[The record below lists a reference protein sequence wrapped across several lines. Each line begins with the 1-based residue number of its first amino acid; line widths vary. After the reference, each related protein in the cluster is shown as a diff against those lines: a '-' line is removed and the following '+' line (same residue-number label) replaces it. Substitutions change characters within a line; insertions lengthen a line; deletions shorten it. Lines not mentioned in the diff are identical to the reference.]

1 VKEYAKH
8 IWRKARYSGFPR
20 LVFDALGKL
29 GLTIMPLYLFREG
42 LSLAGSLGPMEQSP
56 ELASE
61 FMSEEEMEELS
72 GLPGR
77 TVSKEDLVERLRR
90 GNRCLGF
97 RRQRDLVA
105 FSWCDLEQCNFRG
118 FQFPL
123 QENEAY
129 LFDAY
134 TLVPYRGQR
143 LAAAVRCAL
152 YRELAAIGKTR
163 LLSLSYALDKP
174 AVKFKERL
182 NAQKLELL
190 LFVELFRKWSLCTKV
205 KSLSES

>member
-1 VKEYAKH
+1 
-8 IWRKARYSGFPR
+8 
-20 LVFDALGKL
+20 
-29 GLTIMPLYLFREG
+29 
-42 LSLAGSLGPMEQSP
+42 
-56 ELASE
+56 
-61 FMSEEEMEELS
+61 
-72 GLPGR
+72 
-77 TVSKEDLVERLRR
+77 
-90 GNRCLGF
+90 
-97 RRQRDLVA
+97 VA
-105 FSWCDLEQCNFRG
+105 FSWCDLERCNFRG

-143 LAAAVRCAL
+143 LAAAVRYAL

-174 AVKFKERL
+174 ALKFKQRL
-182 NAQKLELL
+182 NAQRLEFL
-190 LFVELFRKWSLCTKV
+190 LFVELFRKWSWYTKV

>member
-1 VKEYAKH
+1 MKEYAKH

-20 LVFDALGKL
+20 LVLDALGKL
-29 GLTIMPLYLFREG
+29 GLTIMPLYLFRES
-42 LSLAGSLGPMEQSP
+42 LSLAGSLGPTEQTP
-56 ELASE
+56 ELAAE
-61 FMSEEEMEELS
+61 FMSEGQTDELS
-72 GLPGR
+72 DLPGR
-77 TVSKEDLVERLRR
+77 TVSREELVERLRR

-129 LFDAY
+129 LFDAF

-143 LAAAVRCAL
+143 LAALVRLAL

-163 LLSLSYALDKP
+163 LLSLSYVLDRP
-174 AVKFKERL
+174 AVRFKQQL
-182 NAQKLELL
+182 NAERLELL
-190 LFVELFRKWSLCTKV
+190 LFVELFRKWSFCTKV
-205 KSLSES
+205 KSLSGS